1 MKYII
6 PFNLQRKFLS
16 PHLAHPARSLTFPDI
31 LLCFVTLSV
40 QIAASKKSNPA
51 IVLLF
56 PPNCFPYPLFL
67 DQVAK
72 VKMSLWPNYLLCL
85 TWLRLLTHR
94 GHTSCTENRSLI
106 TKCTT
111 CNYFFIPFCASSF
124 NCTFSSPAWL
134 SSQIFGIQRTAWQKR
149 KTEKKEKPG
158 TQSKK

>member
-1 MKYII
+1 MFCY
-6 PFNLQRKFLS
+6 
-16 PHLAHPARSLTFPDI
+16 
-31 LLCFVTLSV
+31 TLSANCC
-40 QIAASKKSNPA
+40 IKKSNPA

-106 TKCTT
+106 RKCTT

-149 KTEKKEKPG
+149 KTEKNRKQENSPRSRSQIFKLSTIARISKENDILIRLIV
-158 TQSKK
+158 